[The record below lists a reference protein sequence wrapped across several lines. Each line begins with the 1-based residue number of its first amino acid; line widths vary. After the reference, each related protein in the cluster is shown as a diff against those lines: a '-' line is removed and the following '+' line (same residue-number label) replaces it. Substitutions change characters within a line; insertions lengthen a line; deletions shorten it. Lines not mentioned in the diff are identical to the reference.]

1 MDEFER
7 PDLSDMTTDDL
18 CGLMLACGL
27 SDDESDKAFA
37 KACRDEIAKRK
48 PEKTD
53 NVELTGLRRSYGEGP
68 VERHVMRGGCKE

>member
-7 PDLSDMTTDDL
+7 PDLSNMTTDDL

-27 SDDESDKAFA
+27 SDDKSDKAFA

-48 PEKTD
+48 PEKTA
-53 NVELTGLRRSYGEGP
+53 NAGVKAAAEGSP
-68 VERHVMRGGCKE
+68 ATEGSEP